1 MATSKTRKRFSW
13 LISLIVMLAAS
24 AALIFASDRVT
35 AAVYGPYQESQPVP
49 AVASMTEMD
58 ISGYEA
64 DDYQVEMAQTCLDE
78 SGAVVGYAVDT
89 WEYGFNSEKPIHLRS
104 TISADGSLLIG
115 VEVLE
120 QHESEYYGD
129 QIGENW
135 YPDRFNGRLLP
146 VLSSSESGRG
156 SHIDGISGATYTSN
170 AVLRAISNAS
180 RFVTE
185 QLS

>member
-49 AVASMTEMD
+49 TVASMTEMD
-58 ISGYEA
+58 ISGYAA
-64 DDYQVEMAQTCLDE
+64 DDYQVEMVQTCLDE

-104 TISADGSLLIG
+104 TISTDGKLLIS

-120 QHESEYYGD
+120 QHESDYYGD
-129 QIGENW
+129 QIGEDW
-135 YPDRFNGRLLP
+135 YPGRFDGRLLP
-146 VLSSSESGRG
+146 VLSNSESGRG

-170 AVLRAISNAS
+170 AVLRAINNAS

>member
-49 AVASMTEMD
+49 TVASMTEMD
-58 ISGYEA
+58 ISGYAA
-64 DDYQVEMAQTCLDE
+64 DDYQVEMVQTCLDE

-104 TISADGSLLIG
+104 TISTDGKLLIS

-120 QHESEYYGD
+120 QHESDYYGD
-129 QIGENW
+129 QIGEDW
-135 YPDRFNGRLLP
+135 YPGRLTVVSYRYCLAANLDAAPILTEFPALP
-146 VLSSSESGRG
+146 IPATQFCVQSTTPAGLSPSS
-156 SHIDGISGATYTSN
+156 
-170 AVLRAISNAS
+170 
-180 RFVTE
+180 
-185 QLS
+185 